1 MESMNKFKAKAMQE
15 TERMIVAS
23 EESLAKYNEGYKEGY
38 SDGYDKALEN
48 VQGII
53 RKYNLGGGKELKP
66 ATKFIHCTLTEQL
79 AKIHSEYIEV
89 ISAVIHN
96 ENKRRIAE
104 ELADVQEACETAMA
118 ILGLGESERQMIRK
132 RVLCKNASRGYYGGM
147 KDERETN
154 TQDRL

>member
-1 MESMNKFKAKAMQE
+1 MESMNKFKVKAMQE

-53 RKYNLGGGKELKP
+53 RKYNIGSGKELKP
-66 ATKFIHCTLTEQL
+66 ATKFVGQLSLTEQI

-89 ISAVIHN
+89 MSAVIHS
-96 ENKRRIAE
+96 EGKMRIAE
-104 ELADVQEACETAMA
+104 ELADIQEACETAMA
-118 ILGLGESERQMIRK
+118 MLGLSEIERQNVRK
-132 RVLCKNASRGYYGGM
+132 KVLCKNASRGYYNNGT
-147 KDERETN
+147 D
-154 TQDRL
+154 